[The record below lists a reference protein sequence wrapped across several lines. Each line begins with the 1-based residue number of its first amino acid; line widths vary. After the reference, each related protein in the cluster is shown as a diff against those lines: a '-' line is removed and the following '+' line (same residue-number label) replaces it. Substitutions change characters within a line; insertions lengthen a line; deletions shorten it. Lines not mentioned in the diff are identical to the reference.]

1 MVDKLGT
8 IGLRAEPEAQGG
20 GYFWHP
26 HTAIATMAI
35 EINEANF
42 EEVVMNTD
50 KPVMVDFWA
59 EWCGPCRMVGPVVE
73 KIAGDYEGKA
83 VVGKVDVD
91 TNQEISSKFGVRSIP
106 TIVFIKN
113 GEVVDKSVGAVPENV
128 LTEKLEKLMA

>member
-1 MVDKLGT
+1 MATWVTYSSKVPANFVILNN
-8 IGLRAEPEAQGG
+8 
-20 GYFWHP
+20 
-26 HTAIATMAI
+26 AIMAI

-91 TNQEISSKFGVRSIP
+91 SNQEISMKFGVRSIP
-106 TIVFIKN
+106 TIVFLKN